1 MAVNERQVFPVQLSG
16 SEQLLERPVDR
27 VTLCDHQ
34 QSRGVSI
41 ETVDNACP
49 PRFVPTRGDAG
60 QRLSERPRA
69 VTPPGMNNH
78 SGRLIYHQQ
87 MLVFIR
93 QSEPRGLALG
103 GDGRRLLLPD
113 SDSLTA
119 PQYVALRAQPP
130 IDGNRARI
138 DQPLGLGARAQ
149 WAG

>member
-1 MAVNERQVFPVQLSG
+1 
-16 SEQLLERPVDR
+16 
-27 VTLCDHQ
+27 
-34 QSRGVSI
+34 
-41 ETVDNACP
+41 
-49 PRFVPTRGDAG
+49 
-60 QRLSERPRA
+60 
-69 VTPPGMNNH
+69 MNNH

-119 PQYVALRAQPP
+119 PQYVALRAQSP